1 MDIAAFLLQGFE
13 ILPQTSGTVNGV
25 SVKGVFNQSSHRDEK
40 MLGGYGP
47 QDEAIYSVKTSLLT
61 NPKQLKGK
69 ICNVSGQNWRVM
81 QVRYGDTITHL
92 TLVSVDQA

>member
-1 MDIAAFLLQGFE
+1 MDISQYLLQGFE
-13 ILPQTSGTVNGV
+13 ILPQTAATVN
-25 SVKGVFNQSSHRDEK
+25 SVAVTGVFNQSSHRDEK

-47 QDEAIYSVKTSLLT
+47 QDEAVFSVKTSLLT

-69 ICNVSGQNWRVM
+69 ICVVSGQSWRIM

-92 TLVSVDQA
+92 TLVSIEQA